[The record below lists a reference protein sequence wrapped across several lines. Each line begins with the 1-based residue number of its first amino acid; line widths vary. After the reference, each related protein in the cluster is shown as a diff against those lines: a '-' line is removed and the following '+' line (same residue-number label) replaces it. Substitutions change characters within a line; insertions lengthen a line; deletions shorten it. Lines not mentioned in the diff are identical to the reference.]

1 MSNKL
6 GLTAPVSRRHNG
18 REIHLASPQEADVRT
33 QDDVNNRANQLNPN
47 NLEYWK
53 LRGWRKRPEDWKRRA
68 AVQDVAPPKRR
79 SEREKRAR

>member
-18 REIHLASPQEADVRT
+18 RVIHSASPQEANVRT
-33 QDDVNNRANQLNPN
+33 QDDINNRANRLNPN
-47 NLEYWK
+47 NLAYWQM
-53 LRGWRKRPEDWKRRA
+53 RGWRKRPEDWKRRV

>member
-1 MSNKL
+1 MR
-6 GLTAPVSRRHNG
+6 A
-18 REIHLASPQEADVRT
+18 

-47 NLEYWK
+47 NLAYWK